1 MKEIYKSYRFRIYPN
16 KEQQKILARYFG
28 SVRFVYNHFLAERKK
43 QYEETGRSD
52 NYYTQAKALTEL
64 KHSEEFLWLS
74 EINSQTL
81 QHALRHLESAY
92 VNFFRGT
99 AKFPVFKS
107 KKAKN
112 SFSIPQNCT
121 ISDGRIYIP
130 KFKEGFKVKEH
141 RKVKGII
148 KSMTISLTPAGKY
161 YVSILSKENYKA
173 IDKTGKVVG
182 IDLGLKD
189 FVITSDGEKYKNH
202 RFLKQYEKELAIAQ
216 KHLSR
221 KQHGSNSYEKQRRK
235 VARIYEKI
243 ANCRMDNQHKV
254 SIDLIR
260 NYDVI
265 CLEGLNIKGMVKN
278 HRLAKAIN
286 DASWGQFVSMLSY
299 KAELN
304 DKQVVKID
312 RWYPSSKTCHN
323 CGWVNEGLKLSD
335 RQWTCPH
342 CGEVID
348 RDVNAAKNILSE
360 GLRNISVGH
369 TDYTDGDR
377 VRLNDE
383 HQSVKSER
391 RPQL

>member
-16 KEQQKILARYFG
+16 KEQQAVLARYFG

-43 QYEETGRSD
+43 QYEETSRSD
-52 NYYTQAKALTEL
+52 NYYAQAKALTEL
-64 KHSEEFLWLS
+64 KHSEEFSWLS

-81 QHALRHLESAY
+81 QHALRHLETAY
-92 VNFFRGT
+92 VNFFRGK

-112 SFSIPQNCT
+112 SFSVPQHCT

-130 KFKEGFKVKEH
+130 KFKEGIKVKEH
-141 RKVKGII
+141 CKVKGII
-148 KSMTISLTPAGKY
+148 KSMTISLTPSGKY
-161 YVSILSKENYKA
+161 YVSILSKENYKI

-189 FVITSDGEKYKNH
+189 FVITSDGKKYKSH
-202 RFLKQYEKELAIAQ
+202 RYLKQYEKELATAQ

-243 ANCRMDNQHKV
+243 SNCRTDRQHKV
-254 SIDLIR
+254 SLDLVR

-265 CLEGLNIKGMVKN
+265 CLEDLNIKGMIKN

-286 DASWGQFVSMLSY
+286 DASWGQFVSMLTY

-304 DKQVVKID
+304 DKQIVKID
-312 RWYPSSKTCHN
+312 RWYPSSKTCHH

-335 RQWTCPH
+335 RQWVCPH
-342 CGEVID
+342 CGEMID

-360 GLRNISVGH
+360 GLRNISAGH
-369 TDYTDGDR
+369 VDYTDGDR
-377 VRLNDE
+377 VRLNNE
-383 HQSVKSER
+383 HQSVKLER
-391 RPQL
+391 SPRF

>member
-1 MKEIYKSYRFRIYPN
+1 MKEIYKSYRFRIYPS
-16 KEQQKILARYFG
+16 KEQQRILARYFG
-28 SVRFVYNHFLAERKK
+28 SVRFVYNYFLAERKK
-43 QYEETGRSD
+43 QYEETSRSD
-52 NYYTQAKALTEL
+52 NYYAQAKALTEL
-64 KHSEEFLWLS
+64 KHSEEFSWLS

-81 QHALRHLESAY
+81 QHALRHLEIAY
-92 VNFFRGT
+92 VNFFRGK

-112 SFSIPQNCT
+112 SFSVPQNCT
-121 ISDGRIYIP
+121 ISGGRIYIP
-130 KFKEGFKVKEH
+130 KFKEGIKVKEH

-148 KSMTISLTPAGKY
+148 KSMTISLTPSGKY
-161 YVSILSKENYKA
+161 YVSILSKESYKT
-173 IDKTGKVVG
+173 IDKTDRVVG

-189 FVITSDGEKYKNH
+189 FVITSDGKKYKNH
-202 RFLKQYEKELAIAQ
+202 RYLKQYEKELATAQ

-243 ANCRMDNQHKV
+243 SNCRTDRQHKV
-254 SIDLIR
+254 SLDLVR

-265 CLEGLNIKGMVKN
+265 CLEDLNIKGMIKN

-286 DASWGQFVSMLSY
+286 DASWGQFVSMLTY

-304 DKQVVKID
+304 DKQVVKIG
-312 RWYPSSKTCHN
+312 RWYPSSKTCHH

-335 RQWTCPH
+335 RQWVCPH

-360 GLRNISVGH
+360 GLRNISAGH
-369 TDYTDGDR
+369 VDYTDGDR
-377 VRLNDE
+377 VRLSNK

-391 RPQL
+391 SPRF

>member
-16 KEQQKILARYFG
+16 KEQQAVLARYFG
-28 SVRFVYNHFLAERKK
+28 SVRFVYNHFLAERKR
-43 QYEETGRSD
+43 QYEETNSSD
-52 NYYTQAKALTEL
+52 SYYAQAKALTEL
-64 KHSEEFLWLS
+64 KHTEEFSWLS

-81 QHALRHLESAY
+81 QHALRHLETAY
-92 VNFFRGT
+92 VNFFRGN
-99 AKFPVFKS
+99 AKFPSFKS

-112 SFSIPQNCT
+112 SFTVPQHCT
-121 ISDGRIYIP
+121 ISGGRIYIP
-130 KFKEGFKVKEH
+130 KFKEGIKVREH
-141 RKVKGII
+141 RKVRGIV

-161 YVSILSKENYKA
+161 YVSILSKENYEA
-173 IDKTGKVVG
+173 IGKTGKVVG

-189 FVITSDGEKYKNH
+189 FVITSDGRKYKNH
-202 RFLKQYEKELAIAQ
+202 RYLKQYGKKLATAQ

-235 VARIYEKI
+235 VAAIHEKI

-265 CLEGLNIKGMVKN
+265 CLEDLNIKGMVKD
-278 HRLAKAIN
+278 HRLSKAIN

-299 KAELN
+299 KAEIN

-335 RQWTCPH
+335 RQWVCPH

-369 TDYTDGDR
+369 TDYTDGGR
-377 VRLNDE
+377 IRLSNE
-383 HQSVKSER
+383 HQPVKSGR
-391 RPQL
+391 SPRF

>member
-1 MKEIYKSYRFRIYPN
+1 MKEIYKSHRFRIYPN
-16 KEQQKILARYFG
+16 KEQQAVLARYFG

-43 QYEETGRSD
+43 QYEETSRSD
-52 NYYTQAKALTEL
+52 NYYAQAKTLTEL
-64 KHSEEFLWLS
+64 KHSEEFSWLS

-81 QHALRHLESAY
+81 QHALRHLETAY
-92 VNFFRGT
+92 VNFFRGK
-99 AKFPVFKS
+99 AKFPSFKS

-112 SFSIPQNCT
+112 SFTVPQHCT
-121 ISDGRIYIP
+121 IEGNRIYIP
-130 KFKEGFKVKEH
+130 KFKEGIKVKEH

-148 KSMTISLTPAGKY
+148 KSMTISLTPSGKY
-161 YVSILSKENYKA
+161 YVSILSKENYET
-173 IDKTGKVVG
+173 IDKTDKVVG

-189 FVITSDGEKYKNH
+189 FVITSDGKKYKNH
-202 RFLKQYEKELAIAQ
+202 RYLKQYEKELATAQ
-216 KHLSR
+216 RHLSR

-243 ANCRMDNQHKV
+243 SNCRTDRQHKV
-254 SIDLIR
+254 SLDLVR
-260 NYDVI
+260 NYDII
-265 CLEGLNIKGMVKN
+265 CLEDLNIKGMVKN

-312 RWYPSSKTCHN
+312 RWYPSSKTCHR

-335 RQWTCPH
+335 RQWVCPH

-360 GLRNISVGH
+360 GLRNISAGH
-369 TDYTDGDR
+369 VDYIDGDR
-377 VRLNDE
+377 VRLSNE
-383 HQSVKSER
+383 HQSVKSVGSPR
-391 RPQL
+391 F

>member
-1 MKEIYKSYRFRIYPN
+1 MKEIYKSYKFRIYPN
-16 KEQQKILARYFG
+16 KEQQAILARYFG

-43 QYEETGRSD
+43 QYEETSRSD
-52 NYYTQAKALTEL
+52 NYYAQAKTLTEL
-64 KHSEEFLWLS
+64 KHSEEFSWLS

-81 QHALRHLESAY
+81 QHALRHLETAY
-92 VNFFRGT
+92 VNFFRGK
-99 AKFPVFKS
+99 AKFPTFKS

-112 SFSIPQNCT
+112 SFTIPQHCT
-121 ISDGRIYIP
+121 IEGNRIYIP
-130 KFKEGFKVKEH
+130 KFKEGIRVKEH
-141 RKVKGII
+141 RKVKGIV
-148 KSMTISLTPAGKY
+148 KSMTITLTPSGKY

-189 FVITSDGEKYKNH
+189 FVITSDGKKYKNH
-202 RFLKQYEKELAIAQ
+202 RYLKQYEKELATAQ

-221 KQHGSNSYEKQRRK
+221 KQRGSNSYEKQRRK

-243 ANCRMDNQHKV
+243 SNCRADRQHKV
-254 SIDLIR
+254 SLDLVR
-260 NYDVI
+260 NYDII
-265 CLEGLNIKGMVKN
+265 CLEDLNIKGMVKN

-286 DASWGQFVSMLSY
+286 DASWGQFVSMLTY

-304 DKQVVKID
+304 DKQIVKID
-312 RWYPSSKTCHN
+312 RWYPSSKTCHH

-335 RQWTCPH
+335 RQWVCPH

-360 GLRNISVGH
+360 GLRNISAGH
-369 TDYTDGDR
+369 VDYTDGDR
-377 VRLNDE
+377 VRLSNE

-391 RPQL
+391 SPRF

>member
-1 MKEIYKSYRFRIYPN
+1 MNEIYKSYKFRIYPN
-16 KEQQKILARYFG
+16 KEQQAILARYFG

-43 QYEETGRSD
+43 QYEETSRSD
-52 NYYTQAKALTEL
+52 NYYAQAKALTEL
-64 KHSEEFLWLS
+64 KHSEEFSWLS

-81 QHALRHLESAY
+81 QHALRHLETAY
-92 VNFFRGT
+92 VNFFRGK
-99 AKFPVFKS
+99 AKFPTFKS

-112 SFSIPQNCT
+112 SFSVPQNCT

-130 KFKEGFKVKEH
+130 KFKEGIKVKEH

-148 KSMTISLTPAGKY
+148 KSMTISLTPSGKY
-161 YVSILSKENYKA
+161 YVSILSKENYKT
-173 IDKTGKVVG
+173 IDKTDRVVG

-189 FVITSDGEKYKNH
+189 FVITSDGKKYKNH
-202 RFLKQYEKELAIAQ
+202 RYLKQYEKELATEQ

-243 ANCRMDNQHKV
+243 SNCRADRQHKI
-254 SIDLIR
+254 SLDLVR

-265 CLEGLNIKGMVKN
+265 CLEDLNIKGMVKN

-286 DASWGQFVSMLSY
+286 DASWGQFVSMLTY

-304 DKQVVKID
+304 DKQIVKID

-335 RQWTCPH
+335 RQWVCPH
-342 CGEVID
+342 CGEMID

-360 GLRNISVGH
+360 GLRNISAGH
-369 TDYTDGDR
+369 VDYTDGDR
-377 VRLNDE
+377 VRLSNK
-383 HQSVKSER
+383 HQSVKSGR
-391 RPQL
+391 AKK